1 MALVIVGPGRQTAG
15 INRQAL
21 LHAIEGLNLRL
32 LVDAQHN
39 GMLWWF
45 QIQADDVHQLL
56 GEMRIVGDLERLH
69 AMRLEIGLL
78 PHPLHHRRRRAQ
90 VLGQRPRAPMRGGRR
105 RRSGGRLHNPSREF
119 LFGRRGTT
127 AACGILLNPGQPLL
141 GEAAAPQRDRL
152 AQRDQFVGD
161 LLVLLAC
168 GGGQH
173 NLSSQDPPRFHAS
186 PPRPALER
194 GSFVVRQRDRNRN
207 SHGFLL
213 LIDDETRRSRISTVI
228 YESLH

>member
-1 MALVIVGPGRQTAG
+1 
-15 INRQAL
+15 
-21 LHAIEGLNLRL
+21 
-32 LVDAQHN
+32 
-39 GMLWWF
+39 
-45 QIQADDVHQLL
+45 
-56 GEMRIVGDLERLH
+56 
-69 AMRLEIGLL
+69 MRLEIGLL

-105 RRSGGRLHNPSREF
+105 CLSGGRLHNPSREF

-127 AACGILLNPGQPLL
+127 AACGILSIPASRCWAKRLRHNVTVLPATCPVRRRSPL
-141 GEAAAPQRDRL
+141 
-152 AQRDQFVGD
+152 FCS
-161 LLVLLAC
+161 AC

-173 NLSSQDPPRFHAS
+173 NLSSQDRRCFHALPPRHM
-186 PPRPALER
+186 LER

-213 LIDDETRRSRISTVI
+213 LIEDETRRLRISTVI